1 MLTVDHGG
9 RGVLNVQGGL
19 HVLNAAL
26 WHAARAGNQR
36 EGIMA
41 IFIIIA
47 FVLLFMWATVVF
59 TYKSGAIENGK
70 YVLGIT
76 LPAQYR
82 KEEEVLK
89 ITADYRRVMK
99 RINLMGLAA
108 CVPVLLASDYMSFC
122 FLFLMLWFGLLI
134 YFHQENVERCARAL
148 YGVKQK
154 NGWLTGNAHVVRID
168 TVLSSQKDKG
178 AVSFGWMIPAY
189 PLGLAGCFMAWQK
202 NAGAY
207 ELSGAAIMGGGAALL
222 PWSVTVSFIGTELL
236 FLAVYMAVRKAKPQV
251 ICGETA
257 FNQKM
262 DRIVRREWTGCMVLH
277 SYGMALFTVYMGWM
291 AQRNGTASDDSAPRN
306 FSALGLIVLL
316 GIVGSAYT
324 IYLSQHN
331 VKKGKARI
339 LTALAES
346 GTEVYGDDDEYW
358 LNGYPAGMRPAGL
371 SEKRIGIGWT
381 TNASLKGGTADKLVL
396 VLLAA
401 FVVGIC
407 LFLMPFDF
415 AQVKL
420 EIGDGRCRVSAA
432 SMGYGFALE
441 DVEQVTLLE
450 KRPAMSKKSG
460 YDSNRFFLGDFRV
473 QGFGTCKVFV
483 SLKNDLVI
491 RVDTKDRIVWFNSE
505 SAEETRAFYEEL
517 IYWK

>member
-1 MLTVDHGG
+1 M
-9 RGVLNVQGGL
+9 RFAQEIK
-19 HVLNAAL
+19 
-26 WHAARAGNQR
+26 R
-36 EGIMA
+36 EEIMA

-47 FVLLFMWATVVF
+47 FVLLFMWATIVF

-76 LPAQYR
+76 LPARYR

-99 RINLMGLAA
+99 RINLVGLAA
-108 CVPVLLASDYMSFC
+108 CVPVLLSCDYMSFC
-122 FLFLMLWFGLLI
+122 FLFLMIWFGLLI

-168 TVLSSQKDKG
+168 TALSSLKDKG
-178 AVSFGWMIPAY
+178 AVSFGWMVPAY
-189 PLGLAGCFMAWQK
+189 LLGLAGCFMAWQK

-207 ELSGAAIMGGGAALL
+207 ELSGAAVMSGGAALL

-262 DRIVRREWTGCMVLH
+262 DRIVRREWTRCMVLH
-277 SYGMALFTVYMGWM
+277 SYGMALLTVYMGWI
-291 AQRNGTASDDSAPRN
+291 AQRNGAASDDPAPGN
-306 FSALGLIVLL
+306 FSALGLIVLV

-331 VKKGKARI
+331 VKKGKDQI

-346 GTEVYGDDDEYW
+346 GAEAYGDDDEYW
-358 LNGYPAGMRPAGL
+358 LNGYPAGMCPVGL

-381 TNASLKGGTADKLVL
+381 TNASLKGGTADKMVL
-396 VLLAA
+396 VLSAA
-401 FVVGIC
+401 FVLGIC

-432 SMGYGFALE
+432 SMGYGFDLE

-450 KRPAMSKKSG
+450 KRPFMSKKNG

-473 QGFGTCKVFV
+473 QGYGTCKVFV

-491 RVDTKDRIVWFNSE
+491 RVDTKDKVVWFNSE

-517 IYWK
+517 ISNIAP